1 MPDHHSPDTGARSSG
16 GVETPVS
23 YPTNHVVGVVARP
36 DDASAAWGA
45 LTSSGFLQSEVTV
58 TSGPA
63 AADALRA
70 STGRT
75 GLAHLAIR
83 IAERFG
89 VNDEEMEAKASY
101 EQALRDGKL
110 VVGVLAPTDERK
122 ELAARILREHGA
134 RPINFLGKLTIEPL
148 ER

>member
-1 MPDHHSPDTGARSSG
+1 MSDSHTSDTGTRSSG
-16 GVETPVS
+16 GVEAPVS
-23 YPTNHVVGVVARP
+23 YPTNQVVGVVARP
-36 DDASAAWGA
+36 EDAAAACTA

-63 AADALRA
+63 AADAIRA

-75 GLAHLAIR
+75 GLANVAIR

-89 VNDEEMEAKASY
+89 VHDEEMETKASY

-122 ELAARILREHGA
+122 ELATRILREHGA